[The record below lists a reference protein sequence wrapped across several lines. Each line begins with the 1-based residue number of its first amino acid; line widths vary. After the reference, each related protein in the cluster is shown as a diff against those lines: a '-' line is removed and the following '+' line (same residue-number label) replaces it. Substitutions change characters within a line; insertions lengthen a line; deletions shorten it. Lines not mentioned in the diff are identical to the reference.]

1 MAKNK
6 RMAILLVLVL
16 AFMTIV
22 PSMTLAAGYLN
33 SSTITDLDS
42 YYIVGDNA
50 INLNLQDQLN
60 NPYSG
65 SVTARISDPNG
76 VVSSYSSSG
85 QQGNYTI
92 SNVSL
97 ATPGNYSIVV
107 SAVYSSNWYSAYTG
121 IYVLDAN
128 ISISGSIVLNDSNP
142 NHQVIATLRDSNSKV
157 IPRKTL
163 TVDASTVGGASKDFI
178 TDSNGQIK
186 FNMSQIS
193 PTMLGNVNF
202 LHHGHLLGTQAVQ
215 PAYTTGGRIGDNT
228 SGNAAL
234 SVEVARRGWTSAT
247 NVILTRDDILVD
259 AMTAVPL
266 SKKFNAP
273 ILMTP
278 SSGLDSSVLQKIQQL
293 QAKNVYIVGG
303 VVAVTPAVEETLT
316 DNGFNVIRLAG
327 YDRYETAVKIAQ
339 LVGSKG
345 TVYLVNGYG
354 EPDALA
360 VSAFAANQGN
370 PILLTERDNI
380 PDVTLA
386 QLQALAPTNVTII
399 GGTAVVS
406 NNIESQLKA
415 QYAVQ
420 RWGGWDRYGTQLI
433 VFRNLFTNQSPLYFA
448 SALVEPSDVSGRNPN
463 GDALLTAALAA
474 KMNGFVVAVPP
485 DNLPSTL
492 ATFLLYNKGY
502 IPTATVVGNRTSITS
517 NLEQYLQLLLNR

>member
-22 PSMTLAAGYLN
+22 PSMTLAAGYLSYIN
-33 SSTITDLDS
+33 ISYSDNNFVVGDNVINMNIRDQTYSPYIGSVSATITD
-42 YYIVGDNA
+42 
-50 INLNLQDQLN
+50 
-60 NPYSG
+60 
-65 SVTARISDPNG
+65 PNG
-76 VVSSYSSSG
+76 TVRNYNPSG
-85 QQGNYTI
+85 QQGNYSISNLNLDISGTYSMVVTAVYNSSWSAVSETFGVLDSNVTI
-92 SNVSL
+92 SEQF
-97 ATPGNYSIVV
+97 
-107 SAVYSSNWYSAYTG
+107 
-121 IYVLDAN
+121 
-128 ISISGSIVLNDSNP
+128 VLNDSNP
-142 NHQVIATLRDSNSKV
+142 NHQIIATFLDSNGKV
-157 IPRKTL
+157 LPRRELSIDGTAVGVNNILKL
-163 TVDASTVGGASKDFI
+163 T
-178 TDSNGQIK
+178 TDSNGQAK
-186 FNMSQIS
+186 FPMSQMT

-202 LHHGHLLGTQAVQ
+202 LHGGHIVGTQAVQ
-215 PAYTTGGRIGDNT
+215 PAYTTGGRIGDNI

-360 VSAFAANQGN
+360 VSAFAAKQGN
-370 PILLTERDNI
+370 PILLTERDWI
-380 PDVTLA
+380 PDVTQA

-420 RWGGWDRYGTQLI
+420 RWGGWDR
-433 VFRNLFTNQSPLYFA
+433 
-448 SALVEPSDVSGRNPN
+448 
-463 GDALLTAALAA
+463 
-474 KMNGFVVAVPP
+474 
-485 DNLPSTL
+485 
-492 ATFLLYNKGY
+492 
-502 IPTATVVGNRTSITS
+502 
-517 NLEQYLQLLLNR
+517 